1 MPRARTFLLLLALLG
16 CSGCSAVIVPP
27 APSAI
32 GSDWVPVLVTDYGY
46 HSTIIL
52 PKSDGGLV
60 EYAYGDWYYFGQS
73 HKSLGSALHAL
84 FASDQATLGRRVLER
99 EINQPGLKEAI
110 GAETVLSFRAR
121 RDKVEQ
127 LERALEQRF
136 SQNLD
141 SIMYSP
147 VHQLYFVKDSEPYG
161 VGHNCNHFT
170 AQWLE
175 RLGCRI
181 EGSPVTSKFKLKEFG
196 GEPGAAASPAAVA
209 VKSATRDGGA
219 ASGNAIPPSSPQTAN
234 NRIKRLAE

>member
-1 MPRARTFLLLLALLG
+1 MTGSRTLLLLALLF
-16 CSGCSAVIVPP
+16 CVGCSAVIVPP
-27 APSAI
+27 RTSPADS
-32 GSDWVPVLVTDYGY
+32 VPVLVADYGY
-46 HSTIIL
+46 HSTILL
-52 PKSDGGLV
+52 PKSEGGMV

-84 FASDQATLGRRVLER
+84 FASEQATLGRRVLER

-110 GAETVLSFRAR
+110 GAETILSFRAPR
-121 RDKVEQ
+121 NKVER
-127 LERALEQRF
+127 LERALEERF

-147 VHQLYFVKDSEPYG
+147 VHQLYFVKDSEPYS

-170 AQWLE
+170 AEWLE

-181 EGSPVTSKFKLKEFG
+181 EGSPVTSRFKLKESG
-196 GEPGAAASPAAVA
+196 GEPVGAATSAVA
-209 VKSATRDGGA
+209 VRSTTTTR
-219 ASGNAIPPSSPQTAN
+219 ASGVASQPIPPVAPQTVN

>member
-1 MPRARTFLLLLALLG
+1 MIGPRTLLLPAFFL
-16 CSGCSAVIVPP
+16 CVGCSAVIVPP
-27 APSAI
+27 KASPADS
-32 GSDWVPVLVTDYGY
+32 VPVLVADYGY
-46 HSTIIL
+46 HSTILL
-52 PKSDGGLV
+52 PKSDGGMV

-84 FASDQATLGRRVLER
+84 FASEQATLGRRVLER

-110 GAETVLSFRAR
+110 GAETILSFRAP
-121 RDKVEQ
+121 RDKVER
-127 LERALEQRF
+127 LERALEERF

-147 VHQLYFVKDSEPYG
+147 VHQLYFVKDSEPYS

-170 AQWLE
+170 AEWLE

-181 EGSPVTSKFKLKEFG
+181 EGSPVTSRFKLKESG
-196 GEPGAAASPAAVA
+196 GEPAGAATSAVA
-209 VKSATRDGGA
+209 VRSTTTMR
-219 ASGNAIPPSSPQTAN
+219 ASSVASQPIPPVSPQTVN